1 MQVFDLFDQK
11 RNGVIEFDEFVR
23 SLSVFHPDAPEE
35 QKVACKDSW
44 WSYSTETENVRKNV
58 GLMLLAN
65 FIYLFI
71 IAVAFKLYDL
81 RQTGFI
87 ERNDVRIVFLFIS
100 YFMVSVNIMLY
111 ILVSDCIMCCIPV
124 NEYWY

>member
-1 MQVFDLFDQK
+1 
-11 RNGVIEFDEFVR
+11 
-23 SLSVFHPDAPEE
+23 
-35 QKVACKDSW
+35 
-44 WSYSTETENVRKNV
+44 
-58 GLMLLAN
+58 LLAN

-124 NEYWY
+124 NEY